1 MSSRLLTDWSILRW
15 DSVSTSMSRGET
27 PSFSCSRAVMPE
39 DPGHSSAGS
48 VTDDDEEWSAAWG
61 EVERIDLKQVFF
73 SPLKSHECGFIDYLP
88 EDFERPRPPCSH
100 TLHQTQWNHLCLTEH
115 TNTQFTLISF
125 QQRERKLCIQTEK
138 CNKKCDKKKIV
149 QGSVRGE
156 VRQALS
162 MSHQNQKT
170 DSYATDNN
178 RAHDSLL
185 LC

>member
-1 MSSRLLTDWSILRW
+1 MGQRVDIYEQRGDAEFLLQQSCDARGSRPLQCRKCHWWRRRVKCGLRR
-15 DSVSTSMSRGET
+15 SGKNRFKTG
-27 PSFSCSRAVMPE
+27 
-39 DPGHSSAGS
+39 
-48 VTDDDEEWSAAWG
+48 
-61 EVERIDLKQVFF
+61 LF

-138 CNKKCDKKKIV
+138 CNQKCDKKKIV